1 GNGVVS
7 NFDGDLDDYRAMLG
21 GGGRKASRAEPGS
34 APRNA
39 DRKGQAENRRALAP
53 LKERAKQLEA
63 QIAKLQD
70 EATVIDKAL
79 ADPRLYAGNKSE
91 LINRATT
98 RRAVINKILP
108 GLETEWLE
116 LQEKLEAA

>member
-1 GNGVVS
+1 
-7 NFDGDLDDYRAMLG
+7 MLG
-21 GGGRKASRAEPGS
+21 GGGRRAARSEPGT
-34 APRNA
+34 APRGN
-39 DRKGQAENRRALAP
+39 DRKGRAESRTALAP
-53 LKERAKQLEA
+53 LKERARQLEA

-70 EATVIDKAL
+70 EAATIDKAL
-79 ADPRLYAGNKSE
+79 ADPRLYAGNKSD

-98 RRAVINKILP
+98 RRAVIGKILP

>member
-1 GNGVVS
+1 
-7 NFDGDLDDYRAMLG
+7 M
-21 GGGRKASRAEPGS
+21 
-34 APRNA
+34 
-39 DRKGQAENRRALAP
+39 ALAP
-53 LKERAKQLEA
+53 LKERLKQIEA

-70 EATVIDKAL
+70 EAAVIDKAL
-79 ADPRLYAGNKSE
+79 ADPRLYANNKTD

-108 GLETEWLE
+108 GLESEWLE